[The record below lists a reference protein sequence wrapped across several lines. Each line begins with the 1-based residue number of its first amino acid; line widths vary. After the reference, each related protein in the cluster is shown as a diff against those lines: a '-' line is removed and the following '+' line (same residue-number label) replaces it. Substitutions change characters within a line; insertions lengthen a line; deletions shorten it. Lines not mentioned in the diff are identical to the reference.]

1 MVIMYDLLIHYR
13 CSSEEAIGKNCR
25 EVPGDRTQMY
35 PNCCPTIECD
45 EDEENDS
52 YNIFEYGSNS
62 L

>member
-1 MVIMYDLLIHYR
+1 MVIFMYSLFHCR

-35 PNCCPTIECD
+35 PNCCPRIECD
-45 EDEENDS
+45 DDKTDDS